1 MLIVDDNHINL
12 LALKMI
18 VISQGQGI
26 AVDEA
31 CDGEQGVLMVHE
43 SKRRLCC
50 GAYRI
55 VFMDINMPIMDGYTA
70 TQEIRKTLTKE
81 ETLVVAATAYP
92 EKEVEQRG
100 KEVGMDDFITKPLNP
115 RLVSDILQRAGLKQK
130 GQ

>member
-1 MLIVDDNHINL
+1 
-12 LALKMI
+12 
-18 VISQGQGI
+18 
-26 AVDEA
+26 
-31 CDGEQGVLMVHE
+31 
-43 SKRRLCC
+43 
-50 GAYRI
+50 
-55 VFMDINMPIMDGYTA
+55 MPNMDGYTA